1 MSHFPWGSPED
12 NWGRNGLQMLVTPLC
27 YGPLGAHSGFVTRL
41 HQALRFRGSNRWPL
55 TCHSTPPISIHHT
68 PVWWHITWIN
78 ITPICFSQLNH
89 PNTEHCSLP
98 RNTIWN
104 HFSSVFSISLFT
116 PNIYFLM
123 KCRLWIWSS
132 FWPKDICVRLGMI
145 KPLGLYKSQQTSQ
158 VKVFIFECGS
168 SEQISE
174 ARSIY
179 FIKTCF
185 KLGVNLTT
193 MLVKVKI

>member
-116 PNIYFLM
+116 PNMYFWWKEACGFDRHLGWRSM
-123 KCRLWIWSS
+123 AWINLFS
-132 FWPKDICVRLGMI
+132 
-145 KPLGLYKSQQTSQ
+145 LYMSQQ
-158 VKVFIFECGS
+158 
-168 SEQISE
+168 IS
-174 ARSIY
+174 RFVIMV
-179 FIKTCF
+179 
-185 KLGVNLTT
+185 L
-193 MLVKVKI
+193 